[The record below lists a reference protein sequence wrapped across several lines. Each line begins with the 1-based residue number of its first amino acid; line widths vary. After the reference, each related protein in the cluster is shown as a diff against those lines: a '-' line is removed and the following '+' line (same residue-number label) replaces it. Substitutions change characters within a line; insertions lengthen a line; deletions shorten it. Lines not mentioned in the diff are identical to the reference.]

1 MDGTVAFRRFEDGDQ
16 GASRGKRPRHD
27 ARRALAH
34 FDALPQLRFITCG
47 SVDDGKSTLI
57 GRLLHDSGS
66 LPEDQLA
73 TLANDSAR
81 VGTQGGALD
90 FALLVDG
97 LDAERE
103 QGITIDVAYRYF
115 SSKQRRFI
123 VADCP
128 GHEQYTRNMATGAST
143 ADVAVVLVDARK
155 GLLSQ
160 TRRHS
165 TIVRLLGLT
174 RVVLAVNKM
183 DLVDWD
189 EAQFR
194 AIVSDYLALA
204 NELGIDDVRA
214 IPLSALRGDNVLEAS
229 PHTPWFD
236 GLPLLPTLETLPALG
251 ASSVSAFRLPVQWVN
266 RPHQD
271 FRGVVGSVAS
281 GRVRVGDAVQVLPAG
296 TRATVARVIGAGRE
310 LDAAEAGQPV
320 TLVFSEDVD
329 VSRGDVI
336 TTLTASPALA
346 TRVRADL
353 VWLDTAPLRVGQRYH
368 LRVGPKTVTASV
380 AAIEH
385 LRDIHTGGTH
395 AAAQLALNAV
405 GRVELAL
412 EEPVPLTRF
421 EDERALGAFI
431 LIDRATN
438 ATAGA
443 GTVVEAIPKGA
454 ERPYAQGFSIGP
466 AERAKAKGQQ
476 ARCIWLTGLSGAGK
490 STLADAL
497 ERRLAAEGRHT
508 MLLDGDNARAGISSG
523 LGFAPDDR
531 REHVRRLGEV
541 ARLMIDAGLIVIVS
555 AISPYRADRDAVRA
569 RFAPGEFIEVFV
581 DASPETCAAR
591 DPKGLYA
598 KARAGGLSNAI
609 GIGGDYEPPL
619 APRLRISTENST
631 PEALACDLAA
641 WLDGGASS

>member
-1 MDGTVAFRRFEDGDQ
+1 MDGGD
-16 GASRGKRPRHD
+16 AHRV
-27 ARRALAH
+27 LAEH
-34 FDALPQLRFITCG
+34 EALPQLRFITCG

-66 LPEDQLA
+66 LADDQLA
-73 TLANDSAR
+73 TLTTDSAR

-97 LDAERE
+97 LEAERE

-115 SSKQRRFI
+115 ASARRRFV

-155 GLLSQ
+155 GVLAQ

-165 TIVRLLGLT
+165 RIVRLLGLT

-183 DLVDWD
+183 DLVGWD
-189 EAQFR
+189 EARFT
-194 AIVSDYLALA
+194 AIVADFRELAD
-204 NELGIDDVRA
+204 ELGFAEVQA
-214 IPLSALRGDNVLEAS
+214 VPLSALHGDNVLARS
-229 PHTPWFD
+229 AHTPWFR
-236 GLPLLPTLETLPALG
+236 GTPLLPALEALPAR
-251 ASSVSAFRLPVQWVN
+251 SAPTEGGFVLPVQWVN

-271 FRGVVGSVAS
+271 FRGFVGTPVR
-281 GRVRVGDAVQVLPAG
+281 GRVRVGDVVQVLPAG
-296 TRATVARVIGAGRE
+296 TRATVARVIGPGRE
-310 LDAAEAGQPV
+310 LVEAEAGHPV
-320 TLVFSEDVD
+320 TLVFKEDVD

-336 TTLTASPALA
+336 VGIETHTSAAASSSGRASPLIADRL
-346 TRVRADL
+346 RADV
-353 VWLDTAPLRVGQRYH
+353 VWLDAEPLRPGQRYA
-368 LRVGPKTVTASV
+368 LRVGPKQAVATV

-385 LRDIHTGGTH
+385 LRDIHTGG
-395 AAAQLALNAV
+395 AFGAESLALNAI
-405 GRVELAL
+405 GRVELSL
-412 EEPVPLTRF
+412 DQPLPLAPF
-421 EDERALGAFI
+421 ADGDALGRFI
-431 LIDRATN
+431 LVDRATN

-443 GTVVEAIPKGA
+443 GLVVEPIARGA
-454 ERPYAQGFSIGP
+454 ERAYAQAFSVGS
-466 AERAKAKGQQ
+466 AERANAKGQQ

-497 ERRLAAEGRHT
+497 ERRLHAEGSHT
-508 MLLDGDNARAGISSG
+508 MLLDGDNVRGGISKD
-523 LGFAPDDR
+523 LGFAPEDR

-541 ARLMIDAGLIVIVS
+541 AKLMVDAGLVVIVS

-598 KARAGGLSNAI
+598 KAKAGGLSNAI
-609 GIGGDYEPPL
+609 GVGGDYE
-619 APRLRISTENST
+619 APENAEVHVVTDNAETDRLVARIID
-631 PEALACDLAA
+631 ALAA
-641 WLDGGASS
+641 WR

>member
-1 MDGTVAFRRFEDGDQ
+1 MDGTPAHRLPDDEGQ
-16 GASRGKRPRHD
+16 PRPRHD

-34 FDALPQLRFITCG
+34 HDALPLLRFITCG

-66 LPEDQLA
+66 LPEDQITALA
-73 TLANDSAR
+73 RDSVR

-115 SSKQRRFI
+115 SSARRRFI

-155 GLLSQ
+155 GLLPQ

-165 TIVRLLGLT
+165 TIVRLLGLK

-189 EAQFR
+189 ETRFR
-194 AIVSDYLALA
+194 RLVADYRALA
-204 NELGIDDVRA
+204 GELGIEEVHA
-214 IPLSALRGDNVLEAS
+214 IPLSALRGDNVLMPS
-229 PHTPWFD
+229 SHTPWFD
-236 GLPLLPTLETLPALG
+236 GLPLLPTLEALPARSPPATAAL
-251 ASSVSAFRLPVQWVN
+251 RLPVQWVN

-271 FRGVVGSVAS
+271 FRGVAGTIAAGS
-281 GRVRVGDAVQVLPAG
+281 VRVGDVVQVLPAG
-296 TRATVARVIGAGRE
+296 TRATVARVIGPGRE
-310 LDAAEAGQPV
+310 LAQGIAGQPV
-320 TLVFSEDVD
+320 TLVFHEDVD

-336 TTLTASPALA
+336 AGPHAAPTLA
-346 TRVRADL
+346 TRVRADV
-353 VWLDTAPLRVGQRYH
+353 VWLDATPLSVGQRYA
-368 LRVGPKTVTASV
+368 LRLGPKTVPARV
-380 AAIEH
+380 VAIEH
-385 LRDIHTGGTH
+385 VRDIHTGATH
-395 AAAQLALNAV
+395 GAGELVLNGI

-412 EEPVPLTRF
+412 EDAVPVARF

-431 LIDRATN
+431 LIDRASN

-443 GTVVEAIPKGA
+443 GTVVEAIAKGA
-454 ERPYAQGFSIGP
+454 ERAYAQAFSVGP
-466 AERAKAKGQQ
+466 AERAIAKGQQ
-476 ARCIWLTGLSGAGK
+476 ARCLWLTGLSGAGK

-497 ERRLAAEGRHT
+497 ERRLHAEGRHT
-508 MLLDGDNARAGISSG
+508 MLLDGDNVRGGLSRD
-523 LGFAPDDR
+523 LGFAPEDR
-531 REHVRRLGEV
+531 REHVRRLGEAAKLLV
-541 ARLMIDAGLIVIVS
+541 DAGLIVIVS

-581 DASPETCAAR
+581 DASPSTCAAR

-598 KARAGGLSNAI
+598 KAKAGGLSHAI

-619 APRLRISTENST
+619 APEQRLSTEDAK
-631 PEALACDLAA
+631 PEALAQALVAWMAA
-641 WLDGGASS
+641 APGR

>member
-1 MDGTVAFRRFEDGDQ
+1 MDGTAAFRRLEDEDSGS
-16 GASRGKRPRHD
+16 SRGQRPRHD

-66 LPEDQLA
+66 LPDDQLA
-73 TLANDSAR
+73 TLAKDSVR
-81 VGTQGGALD
+81 VGTQGGDLD

-115 SSKQRRFI
+115 SSARRRFI

-155 GLLSQ
+155 GLLPQ

-165 TIVRLLGLT
+165 TIVRLLGLK
-174 RVVLAVNKM
+174 RAVLAVNKM
-183 DLVDWD
+183 DLVGWD
-189 EAQFR
+189 EARFR
-194 AIVSDYLALA
+194 EIVADYRVLA
-204 NELGIDDVRA
+204 NELGIDEVHA
-214 IPLSALRGDNVLEAS
+214 IPLSALRGDNVLQAS
-229 PHTPWFD
+229 THTPWFE
-236 GLPLLPTLETLPALG
+236 GQPLLPTLETLPVLG
-251 ASSVSAFRLPVQWVN
+251 ASSGTTFRLPVQWVN

-281 GRVRVGDAVQVLPAG
+281 GRVRVGDAVQVMPAG
-296 TRATVARVIGAGRE
+296 TPATVARVIGAGRE

-320 TLVFSEDVD
+320 TLVFNEEVD

-336 TTLTASPALA
+336 AAPTAPPTLA

-353 VWLDTAPLRVGQRYH
+353 VWLDAAPLAIGQRYL
-368 LRVGPKTVTASV
+368 LRVGPKTVAASV
-380 AAIEH
+380 ASIEH
-385 LRDIHTGGTH
+385 LRDIHTGGTS
-395 AAAQLALNAV
+395 AAAQLALNAI

-412 EEPVPLTRF
+412 EEPVPLARF
-421 EDERALGAFI
+421 DDERALGAFI
-431 LIDRATN
+431 LIDRVTN

-443 GTVVEAIPKGA
+443 GTVVEAIAKGA
-454 ERPYAQGFSIGP
+454 ERAYAQAFSVRP
-466 AERAKAKGQQ
+466 TDRATAKGQQ
-476 ARCIWLTGLSGAGK
+476 ARCVWLTGLSGAGK

-497 ERRLAAEGRHT
+497 ERHLHAEGRHT
-508 MLLDGDNARAGISSG
+508 MLLDGDNVRAGISKD
-523 LGFAPDDR
+523 LGFAPEDR

-541 ARLMIDAGLIVIVS
+541 ARLMVDAGLVVIVS

-581 DASPETCAAR
+581 DASPETCAKR

-598 KARAGGLSNAI
+598 KAKAGGLSNAI

-619 APRLRISTENST
+619 QPEVHVVTDANPVGALTAKVISHLR
-631 PEALACDLAA
+631 
-641 WLDGGASS
+641 

>member
-1 MDGTVAFRRFEDGDQ
+1 MDGTAPFRRFDGDDDS
-16 GASRGKRPRHD
+16 ASRGERPRHD

-34 FDALPQLRFITCG
+34 FDALPLLRFITCG

-66 LPEDQLA
+66 LADDQLA
-73 TLANDSAR
+73 ALATDSAR
-81 VGTQGGALD
+81 VGTQGGELD

-115 SSKQRRFI
+115 SSARRRFI

-165 TIVRLLGLT
+165 TIVRLLGLK

-183 DLVDWD
+183 DLIDWD
-189 EAQFR
+189 EARFR
-194 AIVSDYLALA
+194 GIVADYRALA
-204 NELGIDDVRA
+204 NELGIDEVHA
-214 IPLSALRGDNVLEAS
+214 IPLSALRGDNVLGTS
-229 PHTPWFD
+229 LNTPWFE
-236 GLPLLPTLETLPALG
+236 GRSLLATLEALPALTPSTAAG
-251 ASSVSAFRLPVQWVN
+251 FRLPVQWVN

-271 FRGVVGSVAS
+271 FRGVVGTVAS
-281 GRVRVGDAVQVLPAG
+281 GRVRVGDVVQVLPAG
-296 TRATVARVIGAGRE
+296 TRATVARVIGPGRDLSE
-310 LDAAEAGQPV
+310 AIAGQPV
-320 TLVFSEDVD
+320 TLVFNEDVD

-336 TTLTASPALA
+336 AALDAAPALA
-346 TRVRADL
+346 TRLRADL
-353 VWLDTAPLRVGQRYH
+353 VWLDIAPLAVGQRYA
-368 LRVGPKTVTASV
+368 LRLGPKQVHASV
-380 AAIEH
+380 VSVEH
-385 LRDIHTGGTH
+385 VRDVHTGGTH
-395 AAAQLALNAV
+395 GSAQLALNAI

-412 EEPVPLTRF
+412 EEAVPLTRF
-421 EDERALGAFI
+421 DDERALGAFI

-443 GTVVEAIPKGA
+443 GTVVEAIAHGA
-454 ERPYAQGFSIGP
+454 ERAYSQAFSVGP
-466 AERAKAKGQQ
+466 VDRAKAKGQQ

-497 ERRLAAEGRHT
+497 ERRLHAEGRHT
-508 MLLDGDNARAGISSG
+508 MLLDGDNVRSGISSD

-541 ARLMIDAGLIVIVS
+541 ARLMVDAGLIVIVS

-609 GIGGDYEPPL
+609 GIGGDYEAPL
-619 APRLRISTENST
+619 K
-631 PEALACDLAA
+631 PEVHAVSDDSGVDDLARQVLA
-641 WLDGGASS
+641 TLGR